1 MFPSR
6 EILFTP
12 HSTSQALALCH
23 RLVTAAFPAGIL
35 RYNASMRD
43 RPTLLLADDDPTIT
57 NSLVPF
63 FERAGFHV
71 LTAANGA
78 EALEKA
84 QAHRPDLLVLDV
96 LMPRLDGREVLR
108 RLRHTGVQTPAILLT
123 RVGDALER
131 ALALEEGADDYL
143 NKPFESHELLARIRA
158 ILRRSQSG
166 QPSLSTAWRL
176 SAGDLTIDRRARRAS
191 LVGKPLDL
199 SPKAFAVLEY
209 LMTHPD
215 EVVSRERL
223 LQHVWGWEY
232 PVGTRTVDT
241 RMFELRKALG
251 DDPAQPTFIQ
261 TQAGEGYCFIAPVR
275 MAP

>member
-1 MFPSR
+1 MKE
-6 EILFTP
+6 EIPCT
-12 HSTSQALALCH
+12 H
-23 RLVTAAFPAGIL
+23 FPAII
-35 RYNASMRD
+35 AAMKD

-71 LTAANGA
+71 ITAANGA

-84 QAHRPDLLVLDV
+84 QLLRPDLIVLDV

-108 RLRHTGVQTPAILLT
+108 RMRHAGLQTPTILLT
-123 RVGDALER
+123 QVGDAVER

-158 ILRRSQSG
+158 VLRRSQSG

-176 SAGDLTIDRRARRAS
+176 SAYELTIDRRARRATFNGQ
-191 LVGKPLDL
+191 LLDL
-199 SPKAFAVLEY
+199 SPKSFAVLEY
-209 LMTHPD
+209 MMTHPD

-223 LQHVWGWEY
+223 LQLVWGWEY
-232 PVGTRTVDT
+232 PAGTRTVDT

-251 DDPAQPTFIQ
+251 DNPTNPRFIE

-275 MAP
+275 MLP